1 MYLRDTWIP
10 SFGVGLQLPRGLQ
23 GLPSVVAL
31 VSMGDGMFVG
41 VCEMALQVW
50 SNVSSFNT
58 KTLGSK
64 KLQADQG
71 ESENKAISSG

>member
-1 MYLRDTWIP
+1 M
-10 SFGVGLQLPRGLQ
+10 
-23 GLPSVVAL
+23 VAL